1 MQFHLIE
8 WRHKHTHIY
17 TQRETDPSG
26 LYRSLQLEERRAG
39 GQSLFSDLS
48 ASCSLRRSGVAGLE
62 PATQCRSKPRQ
73 AILAGQARRHTGHKR
88 RRSVGGTPGK
98 RRLASEDHQTSE
110 DQQTILNSLKT
121 RKQLS
126 TTTSHLAHTHFLS
139 PARTPSLGRENALC
153 PYLEPSQ
160 NESLVPIF
168 GAKPA
173 HQRPV
178 KPRRCSA
185 PRRCTSMSLFPRMH
199 LRLCTADIPWSSTTS
214 PNMGHL
220 WENGLADVTMGVD
233 KPEHVLPW
241 LGDRPMASLS
251 AQLYQG
257 SVSLDVSTP
266 VAHHMQTMQQS
277 LDLYL
282 AVRLNESVKR
292 EMRARKGTTDVSAMC
307 GSIATDLNVS
317 LLVSSFDA
325 GHCRGSSDRSRRG
338 APANEPF
345 QESGLQHA
353 VSPSNVCKRRRLY
366 IDFRDV
372 EWQDWIIA
380 PQGYM
385 ANYCA
390 GECPY
395 PLSQRLNSS
404 NHAVLQTLMRG
415 ADPDGTPQPC
425 CVPVRLSPISM
436 LYYDNGDNVVLRHY
450 EDMVVDECGC
460 R

>member
-1 MQFHLIE
+1 MLRRFRGLAAADDGVRGVRSSCERGHVL
-8 WRHKHTHIY
+8 RHVADKGEPLH
-17 TQRETDPSG
+17 SG
-26 LYRSLQLEERRAG
+26 LWMTPKLCLVRQLQ
-39 GQSLFSDLS
+39 FDLNGVSSSEVLHS
-48 ASCSLRRSGVAGLE
+48 ALLH
-62 PATQCRSKPRQ
+62 
-73 AILAGQARRHTGHKR
+73 L
-88 RRSVGGTPGK
+88 SVP
-98 RRLASEDHQTSE
+98 LASYAPGAMHRRY
-110 DQQTILNSLKT
+110 SLEFY
-121 RKQLS
+121 
-126 TTTSHLAHTHFLS
+126 H
-139 PARTPSLGRENALC
+139 
-153 PYLEPSQ
+153 
-160 NESLVPIF
+160 VPQH
-168 GAKPA
+168 G
-173 HQRPV
+173 
-178 KPRRCSA
+178 
-185 PRRCTSMSLFPRMH
+185 T
-199 LRLCTADIPWSSTTS
+199 
-214 PNMGHL
+214 L
-220 WENGLADVTMGVD
+220 WENVLADDATRVN
-233 KPEHVLPW
+233 KPGRVLPW
-241 LGDRPMASLS
+241 LDERPMASLS

-266 VAHHMQTMQQS
+266 VAHHMQAMLQS

-282 AVRLNESVKR
+282 AVHLEEPVKR
-292 EMRARKGTTDVSAMC
+292 EMTVQKGTTNVSTMC
-307 GSIATDLNVS
+307 GSIVKDLNVS
-317 LLVSSFDA
+317 LLISSFEA
-325 GHCRGSSDRSRRG
+325 GHCRGSSDRNRRE
-338 APANEPF
+338 APARQPL
-345 QESGLQHA
+345 QESGVQHV